1 MRRAIFSAAGVAAAL
16 FMLVNAAP
24 AFAEYGAF
32 ARDEATGKYGFSWN
46 EANQKQAEDAAIKSC
61 NTTGCKVVFRTGPKQ
76 CGAIALT
83 DDGKIWGGA
92 SRPTKAAAELA
103 AIQNCQKR
111 TKVQCTVKGAEC
123 NR

>member
-1 MRRAIFSAAGVAAAL
+1 MLTAAGFAAAVL
-16 FMLVNAAP
+16 MLATAAP

-32 ARDEATGKYGFSWN
+32 ARDDATGKYGFSWN
-46 EANQKQAEDAAIKSC
+46 EANQKQAEDGAIKSC
-61 NTTGCKVVFRTGPKQ
+61 NTTGCKTAFKFGPKK
-76 CGAIALT
+76 CGAVAQT

-92 SRPTKAAAELA
+92 ERPTKAAAELA

-111 TKVQCTVKGAEC
+111 TKVQCAVKGAEC

>member
-1 MRRAIFSAAGVAAAL
+1 MRRAILNATGFAAAL
-16 FMLVNAAP
+16 FVLANAAP

-32 ARDEATGKYGFSWN
+32 ARDDASGKYGLSWN
-46 EANQKQAEDAAIKSC
+46 EANQKQAEDAAIKGC
-61 NTTGCKVVFRTGPKQ
+61 NTSGCKVVFKVGPKQ

-92 SRPTKAAAELA
+92 VRPTKAAAELA
-103 AIQNCQKR
+103 AMQNCQKR
-111 TKVQCTVKGAEC
+111 TKVPCAVKGAEC

>member
-1 MRRAIFSAAGVAAAL
+1 MRRAMLIAAGFAAAV
-16 FMLVNAAP
+16 FMLANAAP

-46 EANQKQAEDAAIKSC
+46 EANQKQAEDAAIKKC
-61 NTTGCKVVFRTGPKQ
+61 NTTDCKTAFKFGPKK
-76 CGAIALT
+76 CGAVAQT

-92 SRPTKAAAELA
+92 ERPTKAAAELA

-123 NR
+123 NK

>member
-1 MRRAIFSAAGVAAAL
+1 MRRAMLTAAGFAAAV
-16 FMLVNAAP
+16 FMLANAAP

-46 EANQKQAEDAAIKSC
+46 EANQKQAEDAAIKNC
-61 NTTGCKVVFRTGPKQ
+61 NTTGCKVVFRVSPKQ

-83 DDGKIWGGA
+83 DDGKIWGG
-92 SRPTKAAAELA
+92 STRPTKAAAELA
-103 AIQNCQKR
+103 AIQGCQKR